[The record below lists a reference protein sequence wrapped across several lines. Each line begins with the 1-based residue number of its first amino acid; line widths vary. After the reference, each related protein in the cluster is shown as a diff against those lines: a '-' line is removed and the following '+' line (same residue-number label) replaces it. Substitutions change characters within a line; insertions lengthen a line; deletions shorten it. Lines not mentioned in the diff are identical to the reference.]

1 MKESI
6 KVRLKQLQRIS
17 GRIFRSRLLVLMGV
31 FCLTSSMLV
40 CRCFYLQIIKGEEYA
55 EEYELRI
62 KKTEEIK
69 ATRGNIYDRNG
80 NLLAYNELAY
90 SITIED
96 PTSSDSPV
104 SERNE
109 TINAI
114 LEQVLE
120 IVEENGD
127 SVINSF
133 GITLD
138 SSGNCQFSQTNE
150 TQRLRFVADVYGY
163 SSADD
168 LTDEQKNQTADDIIE
183 YLCTDEIYGYGLDYN
198 GSDPGYIL
206 DMVNMRY
213 AMHLNSYQKYMSTT
227 IATGV
232 SRETAAAVM
241 ENKDVLTGVDIAE
254 DSVRKYTDSEV
265 FSSIIGYTGQIS
277 EEEYS
282 ALSDEEQENRSR
294 SGGQQ

>member
-183 YLCTDEIYGYGLDYN
+183 YLCTDEIYGYGLDYS

-265 FSSIIGYTGQIS
+265 FLRSSDIRDRFRRKST
-277 EEEYS
+277 
-282 ALSDEEQENRSR
+282 AP
-294 SGGQQ
+294 

>member
-1 MKESI
+1 MLKRI
-6 KVRLKQLQRIS
+6 KYFFQNFIGSRTILLYVLFGVLAFVLLN
-17 GRIFRSRLLVLMGV
+17 RIFQ
-31 FCLTSSMLV
+31 
-40 CRCFYLQIIKGEEYA
+40 LQIIEGADKQT
-55 EEYELRI
+55 ELELKI
-62 KKTEEIK
+62 KKERSISS
-69 ATRGNIYDRNG
+69 TRGNIYDRNG
-80 NLLAYNELAY
+80 NLLAYNEFAY

-138 SSGNCQFSQTNE
+138 SSGNYQFSQTNE

-183 YLCTDEIYGYGLDYN
+183 YLCTDEIYGYGLDYS

>member
-17 GRIFRSRLLVLMGV
+17 GRIFRSRLLVLTGV

-138 SSGNCQFSQTNE
+138 SSGNYQFSQTNE

-183 YLCTDEIYGYGLDYN
+183 YLCTDEIYGYGLDYS

-241 ENKDVLTGVDIAE
+241 ENKDVLTGVYIAE

-265 FSSIIGYTGQIS
+265 FSSIIG
-277 EEEYS
+277 
-282 ALSDEEQENRSR
+282 
-294 SGGQQ
+294 

>member
-168 LTDEQKNQTADDIIE
+168 LTDEQKNQTADDIIK
-183 YLCTDEIYGYGLDYN
+183 YLCTDEIYGYGLDYS

-213 AMHLNSYQKYMSTT
+213 DMHLNSYQKYMSTT

-265 FSSIIGYTGQIS
+265 FLRSSDIRDRFRRKST
-277 EEEYS
+277 
-282 ALSDEEQENRSR
+282 AP
-294 SGGQQ
+294 

>member
-80 NLLAYNELAY
+80 NRVAYNELAY

-96 PTSSDSPV
+96 STSSDSPV

-120 IVEENGD
+120 IV
-127 SVINSF
+127 
-133 GITLD
+133 
-138 SSGNCQFSQTNE
+138 
-150 TQRLRFVADVYGY
+150 
-163 SSADD
+163 
-168 LTDEQKNQTADDIIE
+168 
-183 YLCTDEIYGYGLDYN
+183 
-198 GSDPGYIL
+198 
-206 DMVNMRY
+206 
-213 AMHLNSYQKYMSTT
+213 
-227 IATGV
+227 
-232 SRETAAAVM
+232 
-241 ENKDVLTGVDIAE
+241 
-254 DSVRKYTDSEV
+254 
-265 FSSIIGYTGQIS
+265 
-277 EEEYS
+277 
-282 ALSDEEQENRSR
+282 
-294 SGGQQ
+294 

>member
-55 EEYELRI
+55 EE
-62 KKTEEIK
+62 
-69 ATRGNIYDRNG
+69 DRNG
-80 NLLAYNELAY
+80 NLLAYNEFAY

-138 SSGNCQFSQTNE
+138 SSGNYQFSQTNE